1 MSDRLNAILEKLSS
15 LPQLE
20 SFGDTIE
27 AIRAAYEVNH
37 ISYAAMS
44 LGLEARSRP
53 DRHVAGLPE
62 VDGVLL
68 ATGRRVAA
76 MSYSAEWLNRYLEKF
91 YHLDPVV
98 LGASTSFDP
107 IDWADLDWSD
117 SDRHGFR
124 EEATAF
130 GVGNQ
135 GYTIPV
141 RGPAGQFA
149 LFTIN
154 KTCSPQEWKTLLKEH
169 RTDFMLLAHFAH
181 QRVLELAGHE
191 DASPTRPLS
200 ARERDAL
207 RMVAAGFSRGQAAE
221 KLGISENTFRVYI
234 DSARYKLCALNV
246 PHAIALAAHKGI
258 IPPT

>member
-1 MSDRLNAILEKLSS
+1 MSDQLNAILEKLSS

-27 AIRAAYEVNH
+27 SIRAAYEVNH
-37 ISYAAMS
+37 VAYSAKS

-53 DRHVAGLPE
+53 DRHIAGLPE
-62 VDGVLL
+62 VNGVLL

-76 MSYSAEWLNRYLEKF
+76 TSYSADWMNLYVERFSE
-91 YHLDPVV
+91 LDPVV
-98 LGASTSFDP
+98 LGASASFDP
-107 IDWADLDWSD
+107 VDWADLDWRD

-130 GVGNQ
+130 GIGNQ

-154 KTCSPQEWKTLLKEH
+154 KTCSREEWKTLLKEH

-181 QRVLELAGHE
+181 QRVLKLAGHE

-207 RMVAAGFSRGQAAE
+207 RLVAAGLSRGQAAD

-258 IPPT
+258 ISPT